1 MTSSGVRVL
10 VLRDRIKA
18 KLIDVSVEK
27 SDWLTRCWK
36 FNFAKLSSWRDLWAD
51 DLAERDKSKQ
61 KWKSFVM
68 DSVIKKEAFPNLI
81 DFPFFRRTFCLIGF
95 VVV

>member
-1 MTSSGVRVL
+1 MTSSGAQVL

-27 SDWLTRCWK
+27 SDWLTHCWK
-36 FNFAKLSSWRDLWAD
+36 FDFAKMPSWRDLWAN

-61 KWKSFVM
+61 KRKSFVM
-68 DSVIKKEAFPNLI
+68 DIVIKKEAVQPKPSPN
-81 DFPFFRRTFCLIGF
+81 
-95 VVV
+95 